1 MKGFDVQG
9 RQQGKSLMRTG
20 IYPGTFDP
28 ITLGHM
34 DIIQRGARLF
44 DRLIVGVAYNPDKQP
59 LFSLEERVQQVD
71 RELAKLRAK
80 GLDVSAEPFSNLLM
94 AFVVEHK
101 GTAILRGIR
110 AVSDYEYEFQMA
122 SMNARINPG
131 VETVFLTASEGQH
144 FIASRLVKEIAKL
157 GGDVASFVS
166 PEINQALREVYKTQ
180 EVIRF
185 KQPGRS

>member
-1 MKGFDVQG
+1 
-9 RQQGKSLMRTG
+9 
-20 IYPGTFDP
+20 
-28 ITLGHM
+28 M

-59 LFSLEERVQQVD
+59 LFSLEERVAQVD

-122 SMNARINPG
+122 SMNARINPA

-157 GGDVASFVS
+157 GGDVSGFVS
-166 PEINQALREVYKTQ
+166 PDINQALREVYKTQ

-185 KQPGRS
+185 

>member
-1 MKGFDVQG
+1 
-9 RQQGKSLMRTG
+9 MRTG

-59 LFSLEERVQQVD
+59 LFSLEERVAQVD

-122 SMNARINPG
+122 SMNARINPA

-157 GGDVASFVS
+157 GGDVSGFVS
-166 PEINQALREVYKTQ
+166 PDINQALREVYKTQ

-185 KQPGRS
+185 

>member
-1 MKGFDVQG
+1 
-9 RQQGKSLMRTG
+9 MRTG

-59 LFSLEERVQQVD
+59 LFSLEERVAQVD
-71 RELAKLRAK
+71 HELSKLRAR
-80 GLDVSAEPFSNLLM
+80 GLDVVAAPFSNLLM

-101 GTAILRGIR
+101 GAAILRGIR

-122 SMNARINPG
+122 SMNARINPA

-157 GGDVASFVS
+157 GGDVAGFVS
-166 PEINQALREVYKTQ
+166 PDVNAALRERYGNQ
-180 EVIRF
+180 DVIRF
-185 KQPGRS
+185 